1 MVTAT
6 VFEYVRRWRPVGIVV
21 ESVAYQRVL
30 AWYIERAM
38 QAQRCWVPVYRIQDK
53 RSKADRIIQAL
64 GKATGMRNFYC
75 LLAHTKFI
83 EQYTEFSP
91 TAEMHDDVIDMA
103 SMGVHWGET
112 QGLSDWLEG
121 EYERVA
127 EEEDYEGERRHLNF
141 RSAP

>member
-1 MVTAT
+1 
-6 VFEYVRRWRPVGIVV
+6 
-21 ESVAYQRVL
+21 
-30 AWYIERAM
+30 
-38 QAQRCWVPVYRIQDK
+38 
-53 RSKADRIIQAL
+53 
-64 GKATGMRNFYC
+64 MRNFYC

-121 EYERVA
+121 EYEQVA